1 MGNFDTVMKTGFRTL
16 GFAVASLLVLFGTQG
31 CETMGGWR
39 AREEMRQRED
49 MLIIQDDYRKLEGRL
64 EGIDVEMA
72 RLERSVET
80 LRDSQTRDTAAQ
92 LQKMQA
98 RLDELEARIARV
110 DAAREKDKKE
120 LVDRLSSQIAEI
132 MSRSA
137 ASRSASTTGRRTT
150 DRRTSNTGYEHEVK
164 PGESLSAI
172 AAAYGVSVQTI
183 LDHND
188 IKDAHRIRVGQ
199 KLFIPE

>member
-1 MGNFDTVMKTGFRTL
+1 
-16 GFAVASLLVLFGTQG
+16 
-31 CETMGGWR
+31 MGGWR

>member
-1 MGNFDTVMKTGFRTL
+1 
-16 GFAVASLLVLFGTQG
+16 
-31 CETMGGWR
+31 MGGWR

-137 ASRSASTTGRRTT
+137 ASRSVSTTGRRTT